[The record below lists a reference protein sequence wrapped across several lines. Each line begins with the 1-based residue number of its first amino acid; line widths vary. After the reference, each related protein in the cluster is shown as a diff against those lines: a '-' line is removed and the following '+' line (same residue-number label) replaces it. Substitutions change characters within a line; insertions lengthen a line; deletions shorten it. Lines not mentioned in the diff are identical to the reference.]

1 MRLSRFFK
9 IIFLISCLG
18 IFGGCQSSTKN
29 LKQKEI
35 DKAQNIDTN
44 KKTLV
49 VYFSQSGTTKRL
61 AEFAADI
68 LNADIYEI
76 IAAKP
81 YTEQD
86 LAYYTNGR
94 ADQEQSNSST
104 RPTIS
109 GEIKNIE
116 EYDRIILGFPIWH
129 SQAPKII
136 ITFLESYDFSG
147 KTILPFC
154 TSHSS
159 PIGSSASNLHK
170 YTTSATSWLEGKRFD
185 GETSKKELEDFI
197 NSSID

>member
-9 IIFLISCLG
+9 IVFLISCLG
-18 IFGGCQSSTKN
+18 IFGGCQSSTKDI
-29 LKQKEI
+29 KQKEI
-35 DKAQNIDTN
+35 AKVQNIDTN

-94 ADQEQSNSST
+94 ADREQDDSSV
-104 RPTIS
+104 RPKIS

-116 EYDRIILGFPIWH
+116 EYNNIVLGYPIWH
-129 SQAPKII
+129 NQAPKII
-136 ITFLESYDFSG
+136 ITFLESYNFSN

-159 PIGSSASNLHK
+159 DITTSVKQLQK
-170 YTTSATSWLEGKRFD
+170 YTSSTTTWLEGKRFD
-185 GETSKKELEDFI
+185 NKTSKIELENYLKTLI
-197 NSSID
+197 